1 MCEVVA
7 AIRLSKRALLD
18 VSRYT
23 CSGVQRA
30 RGRERGTRGRERERG
45 VETEDACER
54 GRPGLCGG
62 NIPPLFYFKAAS
74 VDSSPGFFSS
84 E

>member
-1 MCEVVA
+1 MSHVT
-7 AIRLSKRALLD
+7 RAQ
-18 VSRYT
+18 VCNERE
-23 CSGVQRA
+23 GE
-30 RGRERGTRGRERERG
+30 RERNERKGERERG

-74 VDSSPGFFSS
+74 VDSSPGIFSS